1 MVMTTDL
8 PSTGNMDQTQTK
20 TDAPFM
26 GSKAPTSSASSRSE
40 RHFTRVLRSK
50 SSTAVKNSNSNSEIQ
65 KEQLQPSANVPLTKS
80 SEPEIAHDGSNH
92 KTDAF
97 GQVTQ
102 LRQLLLLHLELIQQQ
117 QEELQRKDR
126 EINQL
131 KLDKEQLESRMH
143 RLERRMAVKK
153 RRDVNEGYDEALEE
167 KDVKPVTPKS
177 RRLSVEQMMRAK
189 RVPATASV
197 TMTSHMCEDV
207 SYDTHIRTEKLYLH
221 GDLPDPPNKT
231 VETFKAANVQGHVQ
245 VPTWQINEIA
255 AAVKTGSTKS
265 AKSTATS
272 SSCHDNNESID
283 DDVFSKRHMKHELE
297 EKRRKRWDIQH
308 MRAMQAHQTLEKKC
322 RDREEARLKGKRTGF
337 KDEDSKNMESFLPPP
352 EDVMAVEVSDTVP
365 VVAFGF
371 PVPLFQEREF
381 EIPWFSLDKREL
393 IERKGKVKPGRS
405 RGKPRGRRKGY

>member
-8 PSTGNMDQTQTK
+8 PCTGNMDQNQTK
-20 TDAPFM
+20 TDAPFL
-26 GSKAPTSSASSRSE
+26 GNKLAAGPASSRAE
-40 RHFTRVLRSK
+40 RQFTRVLRSK
-50 SSTAVKNSNSNSEIQ
+50 SSTAVKNSNSSSDTQ
-65 KEQLQPSANVPLTKS
+65 KEQPQPSTDVPLNKPP
-80 SEPEIAHDGSNH
+80 EPEMACDGSNH

-153 RRDVNEGYDEALEE
+153 RRDVNEGYEEALEE
-167 KDVKPVTPKS
+167 KDVKQVTPKC

-189 RVPATASV
+189 RVPATAPV
-197 TMTSHMCEDV
+197 TMTSHMCEDL

-221 GDLPDPPNKT
+221 GYSADLPY
-231 VETFKAANVQGHVQ
+231 KAIESSASDRIQNHVQ

-255 AAVKTGSTKS
+255 AVRTGNSKSVKS
-265 AKSTATS
+265 AGS
-272 SSCHDNNESID
+272 SSSAENNESTD
-283 DDVFSKRHMKHELE
+283 DDVFTKRHMKHELE
-297 EKRRKRWDIQH
+297 ERRRKRWDIQH
-308 MRAMQAHQTLEKKC
+308 MRAMQAHQNLEKKN
-322 RDREEARLKGKRTGF
+322 RDREEARLKGKRSGC
-337 KDEDSKNMESFLPPP
+337 KDEDCKNIESFLPPA

-393 IERKGKVKPGRS
+393 LERKGKVRPGRS

>member
-1 MVMTTDL
+1 
-8 PSTGNMDQTQTK
+8 MDQNQTK
-20 TDAPFM
+20 TDAPFL
-26 GSKAPTSSASSRSE
+26 GNKLAAGPASSRAE
-40 RHFTRVLRSK
+40 RQFTRVLRSK
-50 SSTAVKNSNSNSEIQ
+50 SSTAVKNSNSSSDTQ
-65 KEQLQPSANVPLTKS
+65 KEQPQPSTDVPLNKPP
-80 SEPEIAHDGSNH
+80 EPEMACDGSNH

-153 RRDVNEGYDEALEE
+153 RRDVNEGYEEALEE
-167 KDVKPVTPKS
+167 KDVKQVTPKC

-189 RVPATASV
+189 RVPATAPV
-197 TMTSHMCEDV
+197 TMTSHMCKDL

-221 GDLPDPPNKT
+221 GYSADLPY
-231 VETFKAANVQGHVQ
+231 KAIESSASDRIQNHVQ

-255 AAVKTGSTKS
+255 AVRTGNSKSVKS
-265 AKSTATS
+265 AGS
-272 SSCHDNNESID
+272 SSSAENNESTD
-283 DDVFSKRHMKHELE
+283 DDVFTKRHMKHELE
-297 EKRRKRWDIQH
+297 ERRRKRWDIQH
-308 MRAMQAHQTLEKKC
+308 MRAMQAHQNLEKKN
-322 RDREEARLKGKRTGF
+322 RDREEARLKGKRSGC
-337 KDEDSKNMESFLPPP
+337 KDEDCKNIESFLPPA

-393 IERKGKVKPGRS
+393 LERKGKVRPGRS

>member
-1 MVMTTDL
+1 MTTDL
-8 PSTGNMDQTQTK
+8 PCTGNMDQNQTK
-20 TDAPFM
+20 TDAPFL
-26 GSKAPTSSASSRSE
+26 GNKLAAGPASSRAE
-40 RHFTRVLRSK
+40 RQFTRVLRSK
-50 SSTAVKNSNSNSEIQ
+50 SSTAVKNSNSSSDTQ
-65 KEQLQPSANVPLTKS
+65 KEQPQPSTDVPLNKPP
-80 SEPEIAHDGSNH
+80 EPEMACDGSNH

-153 RRDVNEGYDEALEE
+153 RRDVNEGYEEALEE
-167 KDVKPVTPKS
+167 KDVKQVTPKC

-189 RVPATASV
+189 RVPATAPV
-197 TMTSHMCEDV
+197 TMTSHMCEDL

-221 GDLPDPPNKT
+221 GYSADLPY
-231 VETFKAANVQGHVQ
+231 KAIESSASDRIQNHVQ

-255 AAVKTGSTKS
+255 AVRTGNSKSVKS
-265 AKSTATS
+265 AGS
-272 SSCHDNNESID
+272 SSSAENNESTD
-283 DDVFSKRHMKHELE
+283 DDVFTKRHMKHELE
-297 EKRRKRWDIQH
+297 ERRRKRWDIQH
-308 MRAMQAHQTLEKKC
+308 MRAMQAHQNLEKKN
-322 RDREEARLKGKRTGF
+322 RDREEARLKGKRSGC
-337 KDEDSKNMESFLPPP
+337 KDEDCKNIESFLPPA

-393 IERKGKVKPGRS
+393 LERKGKVRPGRS